1 MDEQLANKSV
11 HRTLAKSYLVYFI
24 LCSLGLFLGVFFP
37 MQFFIPHSQTFAVI
51 GFILGPVLIIW
62 AQTTSHR
69 FELTKQQTGTL
80 VFNRGPYRFLRN
92 PTQFG
97 LVMLVAGYAFASHTA
112 ILFVITALAYV
123 ISNVFFRK
131 HEQIL
136 ESRYGEPY
144 KSYKS
149 SVPKIM

>member
-1 MDEQLANKSV
+1 MEQIVNKSV
-11 HRTLAKSYLVYFI
+11 HRTLAKSYLGYFL
-24 LCSLGLFLGVFFP
+24 LCSLGLFLGIFFP
-37 MQFFIPHSQTFAVI
+37 MQFYIPHSQTFAI
-51 GFILGPVLIIW
+51 LGFVLGPVLIIW

-69 FELTKQQTGTL
+69 FEITKQQTGQL

-92 PTQFG
+92 PTQLG

-112 ILFVITALAYV
+112 ILFVSVGVAYI
-123 ISNVFFRK
+123 ISNIFFKK

-144 KSYKS
+144 KEYRS